1 MTLGDIIKAYR
12 KEHECSMDDFAKRCK
27 LSKAYISILERNKNP
42 STGREVIPSLTTIKQ
57 VADAMCV
64 DFNDLLSALD
74 GSQQV
79 RLTEEKT
86 IPRGYEPLPTTVKRP
101 LIGDI
106 ACGDP
111 IIAEQ
116 NIRDYVDVPDDVECD
131 FCLRCHGDSMVDAH
145 IQDGDIV
152 YIRIQPDVEDGEI
165 AAVRI
170 GDEATLKRVFH
181 DTDSITLIPAN
192 ASYRPRTYT
201 GPALDDIQIEGKMV
215 GFTHWCG

>member
-1 MTLGDIIKAYR
+1 MEVLNMTTGERMKARRKELGLSAEDVAEKLGKSPATIYRYEKGEIEKLPGDILTPLAEILHTTPAYL
-12 KEHECSMDDFAKRCK
+12 M
-27 LSKAYISILERNKNP
+27 
-42 STGREVIPSLTTIKQ
+42 GWEVRDT
-57 VADAMCV
+57 
-64 DFNDLLSALD
+64 
-74 GSQQV
+74 
-79 RLTEEKT
+79 RT

-116 NIRDYVDVPDDVECD
+116 NIRDYVDVPDDVPCD

-145 IQDGDIV
+145 IQDGDLV

-201 GPALDDIQIEGKMV
+201 GQALEDIQIEGKMV
-215 GFTHWCG
+215 GFTHWC

>member
-1 MTLGDIIKAYR
+1 MTTGERMKARRKELGLSAEDVADKLGKSPATIYRYEKGEIEKLPGDILTPLAEILHTTPAYL
-12 KEHECSMDDFAKRCK
+12 M
-27 LSKAYISILERNKNP
+27 
-42 STGREVIPSLTTIKQ
+42 GWEVRDARTIPS
-57 VADAMCV
+57 
-64 DFNDLLSALD
+64 
-74 GSQQV
+74 
-79 RLTEEKT
+79 
-86 IPRGYEPLPTTVKRP
+86 GYEPLPTTVKRP

-106 ACGDP
+106 ACGEP
-111 IIAEQ
+111 ITAAQ
-116 NIRDYVDVPDDVECD
+116 NVRDYVDVPDDVECD
-131 FCLRCHGDSMVDAH
+131 FCLRVHGDSMIDAH
-145 IQDGDIV
+145 IQDGDLV

-170 GDEATLKRVFH
+170 GDEATLKRVYR